1 MAASETSKPGF
12 WLVVLRVCVC
22 SPYVCRYNYSLSW
35 LLCLNVCD
43 SGVTWMTVGHLSLQ
57 VLSTSLC
64 VVIVTC
70 SLFTVCDS
78 FLSREK
84 NEREGER
91 AETHAMCCAVTWG
104 TKPHIQRPRGDEAN
118 EADDPIRT
126 GAETQCS
133 ADSEDTH
140 SLSSY
145 VCFRAP
151 THLTA
156 RQAKKPRM

>member
-84 NEREGER
+84 NERGRESWNPRYVLRSYVRDKAAHTTPTGR
-91 AETHAMCCAVTWG
+91 WSQRGRWSNQNGRRDTMLSRLRRHTLPILVRVFPG
-104 TKPHIQRPRGDEAN
+104 TN
-118 EADDPIRT
+118 T
-126 GAETQCS
+126 L
-133 ADSEDTH
+133 DSE
-140 SLSSY
+140 
-145 VCFRAP
+145 
-151 THLTA
+151 
-156 RQAKKPRM
+156 AKKET